1 MATKYSDIVTIRE
14 ARSAYNIKDEQS
26 GDWMNFIANEQFNG
40 ILKKVIASVR
50 NDDINLHKSFWIS
63 GTYGTGK
70 SHAGAVIKH
79 LLCDSVDDIST
90 YINDEYADAKYEV
103 LRNDIFKL
111 REQKRLFPVMLYGQS
126 SISHKDDLSLKL
138 QLEITKA
145 LKDAGLSNII
155 VKTDFDNYVN
165 HIESRVK
172 FWDMLIDDN
181 AQLKSVVP
189 TRQKLIS
196 ELKNGDTNTLGK
208 VRDALRAGKYH
219 IRLDNNNL
227 AQWFFEVQKKLADE
241 TEYDGLLVIW
251 DEFTDVMT
259 SDIGLS
265 LLVALQEIDEKI
277 MNPENN
283 SYFLYISHPSALNSL
298 RDDEREKTKGRYHY
312 MGYNMEPVS
321 AFKIMSRKF
330 KIIDESQMKNL
341 TDNFYANKQDLLD
354 VFSKTSTNPEET
366 RNDIIKLFPL
376 HPSTA
381 NLATYYAREAGSSS
395 RSVFQFLGENDA
407 IKQFLND
414 ENHFSSKD
422 AITADYLWDY
432 VLVEFNA
439 NVVKFGAV
447 TERFNSRK
455 IQVEHQDPTH
465 FAVFKSILLLN
476 ALNNIANNVTVT
488 PSEEN
493 IRNLF
498 VGTVVENELDNI
510 LNYFDEKGIIQRQP
524 GELFS
529 IQFTALPAKEIEDI
543 KGEIERV
550 QFKFT
555 SQVANFGETA
565 KNEIEKF
572 LSNVARPN
580 RFFLYSEDSN
590 EYTLLNKIEQGYK
603 QSKSYEV
610 FMALLFAKNANE
622 LNIIKDIAERVS
634 KEDRFQNVVFIVFE
648 STFGDKNFERFIEY
662 QANATCA
669 QRHGFADQQKTHT
682 ECASKMIKEWM
693 GEIRRSNFSYYI
705 RGQKDINTTIKIAS
719 TINACISPVIF
730 SNGPESLPIIQAR
743 FSNTFWKK
751 ASVKQTVDSIL
762 SFNDKTEIS
771 NRCAGQ
777 AVHVSFLLQDSVDE
791 NLKWKKDVDKNH
803 PLYLVC
809 QFIDK
814 KFAHTDKNQP
824 FNLGDKLIDLTKPP
838 FGLFQSY
845 AGMGMVAFA
854 MKRYVQQIYDLNGKA
869 RQTQHIVE
877 DIVEMFKVWED
888 DKTSGKLNFR
898 FETQESKN
906 LCAYFIRF
914 FKLKDLT
921 GYNDISSLTDAR
933 WAVTHEYSKEQGY
946 PLWALKYSTSV
957 DGVKTLIDN
966 ILKICSEADVRNPY
980 LLNETITGFE
990 KYEFEIGNLLLVDAN
1005 NFKNGFVHYLQS
1017 IDIVNLQDDEV
1028 DEADKYI
1035 RQHLQGAIGL
1045 WTESEVEGVLKNWKI
1060 EDEERKRK
1068 EEEERKKKEEEERKR
1083 KEEENK
1089 NNKPDT
1095 FIGSDKQKAK
1105 KLSAI
1110 NKVRQI
1116 NDIQISKKLLEKIC
1130 ESGDEKILEIINN
1143 YDV

>member
-1 MATKYSDIVTIRE
+1 MATKYSDIVNIRE
-14 ARSAYNIKDEQS
+14 TRSAYNIKDEQS

-40 ILKKVIASVR
+40 ILKEIIASVQ
-50 NDDINLHKSFWIS
+50 NDDIDKHKSFWIS

-79 LLCDSVDDIST
+79 LLCDPINDISA

-103 LRNDIFKL
+103 LRNGIFKL

-145 LKDAGLSNII
+145 LKEAGLSNIV

-165 HIESRVK
+165 HIESQAD
-172 FWDMLIDDN
+172 FWDMLINGN
-181 AQLKSVVP
+181 AQLKSVAP

-196 ELKNGDTNTLGK
+196 GLKSGDTGMFAK

-283 SYFLYISHPSALNSL
+283 SYFLYISHPSAFNSL
-298 RDDEREKTKGRYHY
+298 REDEQEKTRGRYCCIRTP
-312 MGYNMEPVS
+312 YNMEPVS

-330 KIIDESQMKNL
+330 KVIDEALMQNL
-341 TDNFYANKQDLLD
+341 TTDFYIDKQHLLD
-354 VFSKTSTNPEET
+354 IFSNTSTNPEET
-366 RNDIIKLFPL
+366 QNDIIKLFPL

-414 ENHFSSKD
+414 ENHFSNRD
-422 AITADYLWDY
+422 TITADFLWDY
-432 VLVEFNA
+432 VLEEFNT
-439 NVVKFGAV
+439 NVAKFGAV

-455 IQVEHQDPTH
+455 IQVEHQSSAH

-476 ALNNIANNVTVT
+476 ALNNIANSVTVT

-498 VGTVVENELDNI
+498 VGAVIENELDNI
-510 LNYFDEKGIIQRQP
+510 LNYFDENGIIQRL
-524 GELFS
+524 GGLFS

-543 KGEIERV
+543 TSELKRV

-555 SQVANFGETA
+555 SQVVNFGETA
-565 KNEIEKF
+565 KNEIGKF

-622 LNIIKDIAERVS
+622 LNTIKDIAERAS
-634 KEDRFQNVVFIVFE
+634 KENRFRNMVFIVFE
-648 STFGDKNFERFIEY
+648 STFGDRNFERFIEY

-705 RGQKDINTTIKIAS
+705 GEQKDINATTKIAS
-719 TINACISPVIF
+719 TINACVSPVIF
-730 SNGPESLPIIQAR
+730 SNGPESLPIIQTR
-743 FSNTFWKK
+743 FSNTYWKK

-771 NRCAGQ
+771 NRCTGQ
-777 AVHVSFLLQDSVDE
+777 AVHVPYLLQDSVNE
-791 NLKWKKDVDKNH
+791 KLEWLNDVDKTH

-814 KFAHTDKNQP
+814 KFAHTDKNQQ

-838 FGLFQSY
+838 FGLYQSY

-854 MKRYVQQIYDLNGKA
+854 MKKHVQQIYDLNGKA
-869 RQTQHIVE
+869 RQIQHIVE
-877 DIVEMFKVWED
+877 DIVEMFKAWED
-888 DKTSGKLNFR
+888 GKTSGKLNFR

-914 FKLKDLT
+914 FKLNNLT

-933 WAVTHEYSKEQGY
+933 WAITHEYSQKQGY
-946 PLWALKYSTSV
+946 PLWALKYSTSM

-966 ILKICSEADVRNPY
+966 ILKICSEADVRNPH
-980 LLNETITGFE
+980 LLNETIAGFE
-990 KYEFEIGNLLLVDAN
+990 KYEFEMGNLLVDSN
-1005 NFKNGFVHYLQS
+1005 NFKNGFIHYLQS
-1017 IDIVNLQDDEV
+1017 IDVVKLQDNEV

-1035 RQHLQGAIGL
+1035 RQHLQGTIGL
-1045 WTESEVEGVLKNWKI
+1045 WTESEVEGVLKDWKI

-1068 EEEERKKKEEEERKR
+1068 EEEERKRKEEQRQ

-1089 NNKPDT
+1089 NNKPATSID
-1095 FIGSDKQKAK
+1095 SDKQKEK
-1105 KLSAI
+1105 KILAI
-1110 NKVRQI
+1110 NKIRQI

-1130 ESGDEKILEIINN
+1130 ENGDEKILEIINN